1 MLHTPPLIGRE
12 RDLAVALE
20 QLKRI
25 ERSGSASVLV
35 RGEAGIGKSRL
46 SGELLERAAQVD
58 LRTLVGR
65 ADDFDRGIPYALFR
79 DVLARLDQS
88 GVAVEEF
95 RAGLDAGGVG
105 GAPADAHLS
114 LVLSRAV
121 ELFRELT
128 AGSPTVLLAEDVH
141 LADADSLALLA
152 LLVRLGDLP
161 MLTVAT
167 ARPPLTGPGRDL
179 ERLMERAAF
188 DGRGAVIDLEPL
200 DRHDVHAL
208 VSASLDAVPD
218 ARLVDAA
225 VEASNGNPFFAFEG
239 VRALQ
244 EAGSVVVEDGRAR
257 LVPDAPGLTQAPNA
271 ALLSRVFGQDH
282 EARELAKVLSAFG
295 RFPLRHLP
303 LAARLIGEDQPGV
316 TAAFDRLVSE
326 RVVVRD
332 DDGAY
337 TFAHGIV
344 RDAVYEDV
352 GPAERRRLHAA
363 IAAELSSERRSGAPL
378 DAAELATHVAESAD
392 PGDEEA
398 VEILLGAAR
407 AVSTTAP
414 LVAAEHYARAIAL
427 LPAGSP
433 RRADTLALRAR
444 VLHIGSRPADAAA
457 AALEALEDL
466 PPGPQRRATVA
477 LAINGLNLAV
487 RVDEALAV
495 IESELEGGGAAACP
509 LLAQRVHL
517 LLSTGRP
524 QEAAEALPGALA
536 AIEGAPATAQMIAL
550 AHLIVYATDVGAAD
564 VVEDV
569 TTRLEGLAA
578 SGPPVRRVQAHE
590 AIAFSDR
597 RPGILASI
605 QSHLAAAAELRDNPA
620 LPGIAGYREVA
631 ECCVAYLSG
640 DWDAVIEM
648 WRAAGFDAGQRGAEM
663 TAGLLRTLAC
673 EVLIARGQIDQAGPL
688 VEEITD
694 PIVEMTTTAVLHRAR
709 IALALDDADAALDM
723 LRAQAKRAAE
733 VGTMLRRP
741 ELLAELAELE
751 WERGREDEAREA
763 AAEVAELAARPGR
776 YEPPLA
782 DLLLRAT
789 LDRDE
794 AAAHAYLE
802 LATREGIAFEIA
814 RAELTLGEL
823 DVDPGEH
830 LTAAYRAFDALS
842 AAPWRRRAATAL
854 RTRGLT
860 VPRPAQRAGAALTD
874 AEAALVRLVRDGLTN
889 RQIATALH
897 YSPKTVE
904 AYLSR
909 IYAKTECSS
918 RVQLVRAVDA
928 GTVELPA

>member
-20 QLKRI
+20 QLKSI
-25 ERSGSASVLV
+25 DGGGSASVLV

-46 SGELLERAAQVD
+46 ARELLERAAKVD
-58 LRTLVGR
+58 IRTLVGR

-79 DVLARLDQS
+79 DVLARLDPS
-88 GVAVEEF
+88 GDVIVEF
-95 RAGLDAGGVG
+95 RAGLDAGIA

-188 DGRGAVIDLEPL
+188 DGRGAVVDLEPL

-225 VEASNGNPFFAFEG
+225 LAASSGNPFFAYEG
-239 VRALQ
+239 VRALHR
-244 EAGSVVVEDGRAR
+244 AGSLVVEDGRAR
-257 LVPDAPGLTQAPNA
+257 LVPDAPGLGRGPNA
-271 ALLSRVFGQDH
+271 ALVSRVFGQDH

-303 LAARLIGEDQPGV
+303 LAARLTGEDEATV

-326 RVVVRD
+326 RVVIRD

-363 IAAELSSERRSGAPL
+363 IAAELSSERRAGAPL

-392 PGDEEA
+392 PGDDDAIE
-398 VEILLGAAR
+398 VLLGAAR

-427 LPAGSP
+427 LPPGSP
-433 RRADTLALRAR
+433 RRADALALRAR
-444 VLHIGSRPADAAA
+444 ALHIGSRPPDAAA
-457 AALEALEDL
+457 AALEALDDL

-477 LAINGLNLAV
+477 LAINGLNLAL
-487 RVDEALAV
+487 RVGDALAL
-495 IESELEGGGAAACP
+495 IDSELADGRGPACP
-509 LLAQRVHL
+509 LLSQRVHL
-517 LLSTGRP
+517 LLSTGR
-524 QEAAEALPGALA
+524 AAEAAAALPDALA
-536 AIEGAPATAQMIAL
+536 ALEGAPPPAQMIAL
-550 AHLIVYATDVGAAD
+550 GHLVIYATDAGETEVVAD
-564 VVEDV
+564 VMA
-569 TTRLEGLAA
+569 RLEALAGD
-578 SGPPVRRVQAHE
+578 GPVVRRVHAHE
-590 AIAFSDR
+590 TIAFADR
-597 RPGILASI
+597 RPGLVTTIAE
-605 QSHLAAAAELRDNPA
+605 HLEAAAALRENPA
-620 LPGIAGYREVA
+620 LPGIAGHREVA
-631 ECCVAYLSG
+631 EGYLAFLRG
-640 DWDAVIEM
+640 EWDAVMEL
-648 WRAAGFDAGQRGAEM
+648 WRTAGFDADQRGATM
-663 TAGLLRTLAC
+663 TAGLLRSLAC
-673 EVLIARGQIDQAGPL
+673 DVELARGRLDRAGPL
-688 VEEITD
+688 VEELGE
-694 PIVEMTTTAVLHRAR
+694 PIEEMRSTVILHRAR
-709 IALALDDADAALDM
+709 LALALDDADAALDM
-723 LRAQAKRAAE
+723 LRAQAARAAE
-733 VGTMLRRP
+733 QGTLLRRP
-741 ELLAELAELE
+741 ELLAELAGLV
-751 WERGREDEAREA
+751 WQRGLEDEARRA
-763 AAEVAELAARPGR
+763 AAQVAELAADPGR
-776 YEPPLA
+776 FEAPLA
-782 DLLLRAT
+782 DLALRAI

-794 AAAHAYLE
+794 DAARAHLE
-802 LATREGIAFEIA
+802 LAAREGIVFEVA

-823 DVDPGEH
+823 AAAPGEH
-830 LTAAYRAFDALS
+830 LTNAYRGFDALG

-860 VPRPAQRAGAALTD
+860 VPRPAQRPGGTLTD

-909 IYAKTECSS
+909 IYAKTECAS
-918 RVQLVRAVDA
+918 RVQLIRAVDA

>member
-20 QLKRI
+20 QLKSI
-25 ERSGSASVLV
+25 ERGGSASVLV

-46 SGELLERAAQVD
+46 AGELLERAAKVD
-58 LRTLVGR
+58 IRTLVGR

-79 DVLARLDQS
+79 DVLARLDPA
-88 GVAVEEF
+88 GDVVTEF
-95 RAGLDAGGVG
+95 RAGLETGIA

-161 MLTVAT
+161 MLTLAT

-188 DGRGAVIDLEPL
+188 DGRGAVIDLRPL

-225 VEASNGNPFFAFEG
+225 LAASNGNPFFAYEG
-239 VRALQ
+239 VRAL
-244 EAGSVVVEDGRAR
+244 EHAGSVVVEDGRAR
-257 LVPDAPGLTQAPNA
+257 LVPDAPGLGQGPNA
-271 ALLSRVFGQDH
+271 ALVSRVFGTDQ

-303 LAARLIGEDQPGV
+303 LAARLVGEDEAAV

-332 DDGAY
+332 EDGAY

-363 IAAELSSERRSGAPL
+363 IAAELSSERRTGAPL
-378 DAAELATHVAESAD
+378 NAAALATHVAESAD

-398 VEILLGAAR
+398 IDILLGAAR

-433 RRADTLALRAR
+433 RRADALALRAR
-444 VLHIGSRPADAAA
+444 ALHIGSRPPDAAA

-477 LAINGLNLAV
+477 LAINGLNLAIRV
-487 RVDEALAV
+487 REALEV
-495 IESELEGGGAAACP
+495 IETELADGGGQACP
-509 LLAQRVHL
+509 LLSQRVHL

-524 QEAAEALPGALA
+524 EDAADALPA
-536 AIEGAPATAQMIAL
+536 AIAALDDAPAPAQMIAL
-550 AHLIVYATDVGAAD
+550 GHLIIYATDVGETDVVAD
-564 VVEDV
+564 VLA
-569 TTRLEGLAA
+569 RLEAFAA
-578 SGPPVRRVQAHE
+578 SGPVVRRVHAHE
-590 AIAFSDR
+590 TIAFADR
-597 RPGILASI
+597 RPGLVGTIAT
-605 QSHLAAAAELRDNPA
+605 HLDAAAELRENPA
-620 LPGIAGYREVA
+620 LPGIAGHREVA
-631 ECCVAYLSG
+631 QCYLAYLRG
-640 DWDAVIEM
+640 NWDAVM
-648 WRAAGFDAGQRGAEM
+648 DLWRSAGFDADQRGALM
-663 TAGLLRTLAC
+663 TAGLLRSLAC
-673 EVLIARGQIDQAGPL
+673 DVVLARGQLDQAGPL
-688 VEEITD
+688 VEELGE
-694 PIVEMTTTAVLHRAR
+694 PIEEMRSLVVLHRAR
-709 IALALDDADAALDM
+709 LALALDDADAALDL
-723 LRAQAKRAAE
+723 LRAQAVRAAGN
-733 VGTMLRRP
+733 GTLLRRA

-751 WERGREDEAREA
+751 AQRGHDDRAREA
-763 AAEVAELAARPGR
+763 AAQLAELAARPGR
-776 YEPPLA
+776 FEAPLA
-782 DLLLRAT
+782 DLALRAT

-794 AAAHAYLE
+794 DAARDYLE
-802 LATREGIAFEIA
+802 LAHAEEIAFEIA

-823 DVDPGEH
+823 DIDPGEH
-830 LTAAYRAFDALS
+830 LTTAYRNFDALS

-860 VPRPAQRAGAALTD
+860 VPRPAQRAGGALTD

-909 IYAKTECSS
+909 IYAKTECAS
-918 RVQLVRAVDA
+918 RVQLIRAVDA